1 MRTGDTLVINL
12 DKLEVDFITEFTG
25 PQFPA
30 DKIFNYEYWR
40 DHYLQVVAEDEM
52 FDCWENKGV
61 FEMREK
67 FMLAVICSYTT
78 DADIV
83 RVLQRIPNQDEF
95 QKILIVSEE
104 EAKEYGEDQG
114 LSIKQLSQKS
124 IEYYKNYNVG
134 K

>member
-25 PQFPA
+25 TQFPA
-30 DKIFNYEYWR
+30 DKIFNFEYWR

-61 FEMREK
+61 FEMRET

-83 RVLQRIPNQDEF
+83 RVLQRIPN
-95 QKILIVSEE
+95 
-104 EAKEYGEDQG
+104 
-114 LSIKQLSQKS
+114 
-124 IEYYKNYNVG
+124 
-134 K
+134 